1 MRQNIFQK
9 KRQEARDIIIN
20 TMVQSGDYTYE
31 KIAEIIRDKYG
42 DNLTKGRIGQIA
54 KKFIDN
60 N

>member
-1 MRQNIFQK
+1 
-9 KRQEARDIIIN
+9 
-20 TMVQSGDYTYE
+20 MVQSGDYTYE